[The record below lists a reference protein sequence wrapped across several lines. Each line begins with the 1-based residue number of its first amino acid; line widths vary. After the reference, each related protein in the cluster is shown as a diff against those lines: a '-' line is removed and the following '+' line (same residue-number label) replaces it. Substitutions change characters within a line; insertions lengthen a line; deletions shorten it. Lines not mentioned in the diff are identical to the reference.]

1 MNSND
6 EKPKANGFGDNGDN
20 GDVATFSQK
29 ICDDGMYEF
38 LNNYYKEFNPVG

>member
-6 EKPKANGFGDNGDN
+6 GKPKANGFSDNG
-20 GDVATFSQK
+20 
-29 ICDDGMYEF
+29 DDGMYEF

>member
-6 EKPKANGFGDNGDN
+6 GKPKANGFSDNGNNGDN
-20 GDVATFSQK
+20 G
-29 ICDDGMYEF
+29 DDGMYEF

>member
-6 EKPKANGFGDNGDN
+6 GKPKANGFGNTGDN
-20 GDVATFSQK
+20 G
-29 ICDDGMYEF
+29 DDGMYEF

>member
-6 EKPKANGFGDNGDN
+6 GKPKANGFG
-20 GDVATFSQK
+20 
-29 ICDDGMYEF
+29 DDGMYEF

>member
-6 EKPKANGFGDNGDN
+6 GKPKANGFGDNGDN
-20 GDVATFSQK
+20 GN
-29 ICDDGMYEF
+29 DGMYEF

>member
-6 EKPKANGFGDNGDN
+6 GKPKANGFGDNGDN
-20 GDVATFSQK
+20 GDNG
-29 ICDDGMYEF
+29 DDGMYEF